1 MSGIVHSGTTL
12 RTPPTPPGSPRAGT
26 VGAQRAGPRRRAR
39 LAGDVA
45 GVAPAALLYTFLLA
59 APAAVALLL
68 SCFSWNG
75 VSAFRWAGLANWD
88 RLFHD
93 GGAAHSLLLT
103 IVVTAVSW
111 FLQTALSMAAAAHGP
126 AHQGQL
132 GPVGAVR
139 AAAADL
145 DGRDRADLGVAA
157 GAQPGRDGI
166 PARTFHLGN
175 SGNKDWLGDPSIV
188 LYIITVIVAW
198 QFVPF
203 YTLLYRTARQQVPR
217 TLYEAAAI
225 DGATGFQAFRHV
237 TLPQLRNTIASSS
250 VLVVIGTL
258 TYFDMFFLLTDG
270 GPGTSS
276 RVLEGLD
283 FDAVVNFIAYNPDH
297 VGADIDLFIGR
308 TGQYVFISSAS
319 AYQKPVAQL
328 PIRESTPLRNPYW
341 AYSRDKIASEER
353 LTAEYRE
360 HGFPVTIVRPSH
372 TYDRTTIPLLAGLHC
387 G

>member
-1 MSGIVHSGTTL
+1 MPMSGIVHSGTTL

-45 GVAPAALLYTFLLA
+45 GVAPAALLYTFLLV

-68 SCFSWNG
+68 SFFSWNG

-111 FLQTALSMAAAAHGP
+111 FLQTVLSMAAGLTTARPTKVNSALSALYVLPLLISTAGIGLIWESLLAP
-126 AHQGQL
+126 SL
-132 GPVGAVR
+132 GGMAF
-139 AAAADL
+139 L
-145 DGRDRADLGVAA
+145 A
-157 GAQPGRDGI
+157 G
-166 PARTFHLGN
+166 TFHLGIL
-175 SGNKDWLGDPSIV
+175 NKDWLGDPSIV
-188 LYIITVIVAW
+188 LYVITVIVAW

-276 RVLEGLD
+276 RVLSLD
-283 FDAVVNFIAYNPDH
+283 MYNEAFSSTDFGYASVLTIVLVLIGISAGAVLLKVARF
-297 VGADIDLFIGR
+297 
-308 TGQYVFISSAS
+308 SAS
-319 AYQKPVAQL
+319 ARA
-328 PIRESTPLRNPYW
+328 
-341 AYSRDKIASEER
+341 
-353 LTAEYRE
+353 
-360 HGFPVTIVRPSH
+360 HG
-372 TYDRTTIPLLAGLHC
+372 GE
-387 G
+387 